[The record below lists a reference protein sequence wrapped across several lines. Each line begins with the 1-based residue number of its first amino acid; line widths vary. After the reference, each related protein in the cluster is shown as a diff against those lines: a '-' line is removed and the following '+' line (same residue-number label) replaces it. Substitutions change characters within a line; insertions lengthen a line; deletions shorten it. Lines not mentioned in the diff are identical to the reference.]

1 MADEEKLYDNSWV
14 AVWKREVN
22 ELNEKINNKEHYSAA
37 EVSRMQRRKQ
47 ELEKL
52 IANKT
57 KKKDLTGGFAR
68 GRENVENQASV
79 NMARMAQMT
88 GNRAA

>member
-14 AVWKREVN
+14 AVWKREVY
-22 ELNEKINNKEHYSAA
+22 ELDEKIKNKERYSAA

-47 ELEKL
+47 ELESL
-52 IANKT
+52 IAEKT
-57 KKKDLTGGFAR
+57 QKKDLTGGFAS
-68 GRENVENQASV
+68 GCKNVKNRANV
-79 NMARMAQMT
+79 NMMQMAQMA

>member
-52 IANKT
+52 IAEKT
-57 KKKDLTGGFAR
+57 QKKDLTAGFSS
-68 GRENVENQASV
+68 GCKNIENRANA
-79 NMARMAQMT
+79 NMMQMAQNAS
-88 GNRAA
+88 NRAA